1 MGLGQPAQ
9 LGVGVAVAVLVLSA
23 ITGDKRPTARPR
35 KPFVVQ
41 GVTEYAVPQVSHGPA
56 VDGELDDDA
65 WSGALRSGPFRRDDG
80 TSARPH
86 SEARLVWAEG
96 QLFVGLYAADDDV
109 RAPVV
114 EKDGPVWLYDS
125 FQLRLCAGSE
135 TFQIDVSA
143 RGTVTDARGVDGG
156 PLDFGWSSEAR
167 VAADVDG
174 TIDDGSD
181 RDEEWVIEM
190 AIPLSSLHLRGRT
203 GEHLEFSVRR
213 CSDFREG
220 GRGCGAWGTE
230 SSPLVLDFEPEP
242 RVRSASIE
250 PSP

>member
-1 MGLGQPAQ
+1 M
-9 LGVGVAVAVLVLSA
+9 
-23 ITGDKRPTARPR
+23 RR
-35 KPFVVQ
+35 
-41 GVTEYAVPQVSHGPA
+41 
-56 VDGELDDDA
+56 GELDDDA

-80 TSARPH
+80 SSARPH
-86 SEARLVWAEG
+86 SEARLVWGEG

-109 RAPVV
+109 RAPVL
-114 EKDGPVWLYDS
+114 ERDGPVWLHDS
-125 FQLRLCAGSE
+125 FQLRLRTGNE

-143 RGTVTDARGVDGG
+143 RGTLTDARGVDGG
-156 PLDFGWSSEAR
+156 PLDFAWSSDAR

-181 RDEEWVIEM
+181 RDEEWVIEI
-190 AIPLSSLHLRGRT
+190 AIPLSSFHLRGRT

-220 GRGCGAWGTE
+220 GRGCGAWGRE
-230 SSPLVLDFEPEP
+230 SSPIVLDFEPEQH
-242 RVRSASIE
+242 VRSASTE